1 MHNAGMA
8 RVHGSN
14 WHHGSVP
21 GCSTSAARPFNVNSA
36 KMQRTHTDIDTN
48 TVTRVSLVSLLR
60 NNAIFFV

>member
-21 GCSTSAARPFNVNSA
+21 GCSTSAARPFDVNSA
-36 KMQRTHTDIDTN
+36 KMQHTHTDTD
-48 TVTRVSLVSLLR
+48 TVTRVLLLG